1 MGVSRMLRTAFR
13 RPALALLLG
22 APLAAAGCSISASS
36 ESLSKSV
43 SSPFKSSSN
52 SSGESED
59 TGYQDEVRSFTAGFA
74 RSGSDAEA
82 FRRGVASIATRRGIH
97 DWEDDDQ
104 TCRAIGA
111 GLRQAELGRDRAEA
125 LAGDLLSGRADR
137 VKVVMKGFDAA
148 RP

>member
-1 MGVSRMLRTAFR
+1 MLRTAFR
-13 RPALALLLG
+13 RPALALLLA

-52 SSGESED
+52 SSGGESED
-59 TGYQDEVRSFTAGFA
+59 PGYQDEVRSFTAGFA

-82 FRRGVASIATRRGIH
+82 FRRGVASIANRRGIH

-125 LAGDLLSGRADR
+125 LAGDLVSGRADR

-148 RP
+148 RS